1 MFSCIVIT
9 CRFILCLFC
18 VCIIAA
24 NIPECEFL
32 NVIELLGQLFY
43 ILAQLFLGNLGVHL
57 RGLDVFVTKHGTYC
71 FYWYTIGEANRGCE
85 RVPCH
90 VPVKWLGD
98 TAFLSQSFE
107 RTQTISI
114 RWYRKDSAILA
125 QSTIFLHYLLGI
137 VKQLD
142 VGFRS
147 CLLSVD
153 NNPLAIV
160 KKCLDVLFLQVVQV
174 NECETCETAK

>member
-1 MFSCIVIT
+1 MT
-9 CRFILCLFC
+9 GDM
-18 VCIIAA
+18 
-24 NIPECEFL
+24 P
-32 NVIELLGQLFY
+32 G
-43 ILAQLFLGNLGVHL
+43 
-57 RGLDVFVTKHGTYC
+57 
-71 FYWYTIGEANRGCE
+71 
-85 RVPCH
+85 
-90 VPVKWLGD
+90 KWLGD

-107 RTQTISI
+107 RTQTTSI

-153 NNPLAIV
+153 NNPLTIV
-160 KKCLDVLFLQVVQV
+160 KKMS
-174 NECETCETAK
+174 

>member
-1 MFSCIVIT
+1 M
-9 CRFILCLFC
+9 
-18 VCIIAA
+18 
-24 NIPECEFL
+24 P
-32 NVIELLGQLFY
+32 G
-43 ILAQLFLGNLGVHL
+43 
-57 RGLDVFVTKHGTYC
+57 
-71 FYWYTIGEANRGCE
+71 
-85 RVPCH
+85 
-90 VPVKWLGD
+90 KWLGD

-107 RTQTISI
+107 RTQTTSI

-174 NECETCETAK
+174 NECEACETRKKHQSKGDRNKENQTQPVVNKRFCSRLPLQPNSRERQDNARFPLPSHYLFRNLPEA

>member
-1 MFSCIVIT
+1 M
-9 CRFILCLFC
+9 
-18 VCIIAA
+18 
-24 NIPECEFL
+24 P
-32 NVIELLGQLFY
+32 G
-43 ILAQLFLGNLGVHL
+43 
-57 RGLDVFVTKHGTYC
+57 
-71 FYWYTIGEANRGCE
+71 
-85 RVPCH
+85 
-90 VPVKWLGD
+90 KWLGD

-107 RTQTISI
+107 RTQTTSI

-160 KKCLDVLFLQVVQV
+160 KKCLDVLFIQVVQV
-174 NECETCETAK
+174 NECETCETTNHPNRIQVTTAASET